1 MQIWLIL
8 SNIIC
13 YLLILYAAAFCIKEG
28 VSLLQAAL
36 VLVTF
41 GIISA
46 VVILTLR
53 FQIGS
58 ATLVKRR
65 KQRFLR
71 KINGVWKVE
80 LK

>member
-1 MQIWLIL
+1 MRIYLIL
-8 SNIIC
+8 SNVVC
-13 YLLILYAAAFCIKEG
+13 YLLTLYAAAFCIKEG

-46 VVILTLR
+46 IVILTLR

-58 ATLVKRR
+58 ATLAKRR

-71 KINGVWKVE
+71 KIDGMWKVE

>member
-1 MQIWLIL
+1 M
-8 SNIIC
+8 
-13 YLLILYAAAFCIKEG
+13 
-28 VSLLQAAL
+28 LQAAL

-53 FQIGS
+53 FQIGN